1 MFGGTGN
8 DYIDTGFGNDK
19 AWGGAGN
26 DTIYGGAGL
35 DILSGEAGND
45 SLYLG
50 LNDNAVDTVKYAS
63 GDGTDTI
70 YQFVRGVGGDK
81 LQFTGIANIDVVK
94 SGTSTQLRIGDGL
107 AGNTGFGTG
116 QLLAT
121 ISGTS
126 GFISSDVN
134 VNLFGANFLFT

>member
-1 MFGGTGN
+1 M
-8 DYIDTGFGNDK
+8 K
-19 AWGGAGN
+19 
-26 DTIYGGAGL
+26 
-35 DILSGEAGND
+35 S
-45 SLYLG
+45 
-50 LNDNAVDTVKYAS
+50 LNDNAADIVKYTF

-70 YQFVRGVGGDK
+70 YQFVRGVGGDQ
-81 LQFTGIANIDVVK
+81 LQFTDIAKIDVVK